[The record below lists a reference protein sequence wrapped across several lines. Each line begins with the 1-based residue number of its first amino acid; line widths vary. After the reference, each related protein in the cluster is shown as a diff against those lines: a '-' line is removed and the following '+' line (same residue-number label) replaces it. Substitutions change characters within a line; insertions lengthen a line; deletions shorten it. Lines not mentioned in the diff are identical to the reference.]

1 MKKIFIVLDLEATC
15 WDKED
20 KKKPVGFRNEIIEIG
35 AVKCDDNGN
44 VIDEYCLFL
53 KPKKHPIISEFCTG
67 LTTIKQEDVDNA
79 IDAETGL
86 MQFFRWAYSDA
97 KTAEEIVHD
106 VKFVSWGHYDK
117 RQFRDDLKLNNLNVH
132 LINDEN
138 HMSLKHLHGE
148 WNNLGRPI
156 GLGWACKMEKIQFT
170 GTAHRGIDDARN
182 VAKIFKKYIHKF

>member
-35 AVKCDDNGN
+35 AVKCDEEGN
-44 VIDEYCLFL
+44 ILDEFGMFL
-53 KPKKHPIISEFCTG
+53 KPKKHPIISDFCTG
-67 LTTIKQEDVDNA
+67 LTTITQSDIDSAGDAKEVLHEFFVWSLGLFHE
-79 IDAETGL
+79 DAEIT
-86 MQFFRWAYSDA
+86 
-97 KTAEEIVHD
+97 
-106 VKFVSWGHYDK
+106 KFISWGHYDK
-117 RQFRDDLKLNNLNVH
+117 RQFRDDLHLNGLDKN
-132 LINDEN
+132 LINDDN

-148 WNNLGRPI
+148 WNKLDRPI

-182 VAKIFKKYIHKF
+182 VAKIFKKYVHKF